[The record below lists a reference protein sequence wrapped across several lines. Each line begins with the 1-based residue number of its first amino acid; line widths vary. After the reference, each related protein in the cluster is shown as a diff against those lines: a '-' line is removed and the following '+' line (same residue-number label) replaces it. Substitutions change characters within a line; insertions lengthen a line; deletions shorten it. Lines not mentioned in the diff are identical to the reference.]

1 LKREA
6 RILVYTC
13 SARTCAAAVIRE
25 YSIDSILLSSAAS
38 FCERLVGWSYM
49 GEVRYM
55 FSEEA
60 DYCELG
66 FPPLMSGKNVKL
78 AEAFY
83 KFLKRLVKE
92 VEGLQGG
99 S

>member
-1 LKREA
+1 
-6 RILVYTC
+6 
-13 SARTCAAAVIRE
+13 
-25 YSIDSILLSSAAS
+25 
-38 FCERLVGWSYM
+38 M